1 MRSLPGEKKR
11 NGKITVEGADSDED
25 DSDDSHDMNNDDSE
39 DGSDSSNQIDSSTV
53 KKDKKNKVAP
63 ASSQGSL
70 KKKRGRSETSSQ

>member
-11 NGKITVEGADSDED
+11 NGKITVEGVDSDED
-25 DSDDSHDMNNDDSE
+25 DSDSHDMNNDDSE
-39 DGSDSSNQIDSSTV
+39 DDSDSSNQIDSSTV

-70 KKKRGRSETSSQ
+70 KKKRGNSETSSQ